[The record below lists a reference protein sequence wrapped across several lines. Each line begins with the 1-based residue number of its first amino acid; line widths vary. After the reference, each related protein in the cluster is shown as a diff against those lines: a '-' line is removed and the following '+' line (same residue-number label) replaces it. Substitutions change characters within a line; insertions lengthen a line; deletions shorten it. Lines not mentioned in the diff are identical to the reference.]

1 MTSYTSSPQLF
12 SDHNGIIRLYDGTVV
27 YIVDIEYSSDGKTF
41 WEKRFNPAAHNY
53 EYDNQVQ
60 LAGHKWMRV
69 KHAQDIHWQ
78 APMYIQ
84 ATDGKTPE
92 FRLEGTILQWGFA
105 DDNDSWKNLFDI
117 STLKGEQGDVGPEG
131 RGLAVNAVGWYGEFI
146 DSMPSA
152 STVTSCRPCSAKSD
166 GLPAVYLVLSLGDG
180 NHVMTSGDQVSGKF
194 RSNDGLTWIPIGVN
208 DIGRKTRFLAE
219 DINGANYIDYRRTN
233 NQWPTTA
240 GPAYTQGRVYAYAD
254 GMWIEMDGMTTQNY
268 LVAPS
273 VLKPTTG
280 KFMEDYESDT
290 IGLDAEDNLE
300 VKDESIDTA
309 KLKNGTFTHGL
320 EEGATI
326 KVNPDELAGFGMR
339 VFNSDAL
346 SEKKFQVYASDFAGN
361 GLATITDVV
370 PIGSGSPPADGE
382 YRIVAI
388 VNPDALI
395 NNLSGLIT
403 ETQLDGYKD
412 FKVKAADCIEVD
424 ADGVNVKGD
433 ELTIW
438 ALDQTT
444 AKVYPTDN
452 NSKGIQ
458 AKHIHANVAN
468 VNKGL
473 QKGPSVLDALEI
485 KKEDDI
491 LAFNGQG
498 ELTIAE
504 NGVNGIHLND
514 NTVDETRG
522 LLIFENKII
531 VKLEENGGLEFNGV
545 GEIRVS
551 TEDIIENN
559 AVTSLNGKVNDVVI
573 TASNTAGTG
582 ITLGIEDNFIAP
594 NTDKINVKLTVDKTA
609 LTSFLDIASP
619 TNVDHGHSITAIE
632 NLPETLASKV
642 TVNTLYDNVVIDTQL
657 GLLMRSDG
665 GKYFKVVISEVGD
678 LTSIEVAGPSAFTP
692 PIVTRIDDYLTA

>member
-1 MTSYTSSPQLF
+1 
-12 SDHNGIIRLYDGTVV
+12 
-27 YIVDIEYSSDGKTF
+27 
-41 WEKRFNPAAHNY
+41 
-53 EYDNQVQ
+53 
-60 LAGHKWMRV
+60 
-69 KHAQDIHWQ
+69 
-78 APMYIQ
+78 
-84 ATDGKTPE
+84 
-92 FRLEGTILQWGFA
+92 
-105 DDNDSWKNLFDI
+105 
-117 STLKGEQGDVGPEG
+117 
-131 RGLAVNAVGWYGEFI
+131 
-146 DSMPSA
+146 
-152 STVTSCRPCSAKSD
+152 
-166 GLPAVYLVLSLGDG
+166 
-180 NHVMTSGDQVSGKF
+180 MTSGDQVSGKF

-300 VKDESIDTA
+300 VKDYSVGVNKFA
-309 KLKNGTFTHGL
+309 PNTFNHGL
-320 EEGATI
+320 YVTVDEG
-326 KVNPDELAGFGMR
+326 VDVRPSELIGYGIGYYI
-339 VFNSDAL
+339 SDAD
-346 SEKKFQVYASDFAGN
+346 SEQHFQILTDDIISD
-361 GLATITDVV
+361 GLASESVADL
-370 PIGSGSPPADGE
+370 DGE
-382 YRIVAI
+382 LRNLARVE
-388 VNPDALI
+388 PDHLV
-395 NNLSGLIT
+395 NNLSGIIT

-473 QKGPSVLDALEI
+473 QKEIGNVLGALEI
-485 KKEDDI
+485 KKEANV

-531 VKLEENGGLEFNGV
+531 VKLQENGGLEFNGV

-551 TEDIIENN
+551 TEDIIDNN

-582 ITLGIEDNFIAP
+582 ITLGIEDSFIAP

-678 LTSIEVAGPSAFTP
+678 LTTIEVAGPSAFVP